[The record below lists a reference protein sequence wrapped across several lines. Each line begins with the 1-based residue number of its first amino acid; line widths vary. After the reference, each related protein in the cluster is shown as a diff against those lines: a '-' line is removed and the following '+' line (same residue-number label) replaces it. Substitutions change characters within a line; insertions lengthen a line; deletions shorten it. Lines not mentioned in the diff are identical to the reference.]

1 MNNMPTLIDRDVYQD
16 NDPNAAHRPHT
27 MSVLT
32 VLMVTSVVFSY
43 LIAYALPQTLLS
55 AGMIEPWPAYNDPR
69 ARWMATAMFV
79 ILGSFVS
86 IWGLFRVLGAASFRR
101 IDAMGQD

>member
-1 MNNMPTLIDRDVYQD
+1 MPTLIDRDMYQD
-16 NDPNAAHRPHT
+16 NDPDAGHRPHT
-27 MSVLT
+27 VSVLT

-43 LIAYALPQTLLS
+43 LIAYALPQTMLA
-55 AGMIEPWPAYNDPR
+55 AGMIEPWSPYNDPR

-86 IWGLFRVLGAASFRR
+86 IWGFVRMLSVFQFRR